1 MIKPTRN
8 IICLDQIS
16 FDGLMDDRG
25 WNDYLPHNIAAVSIC
40 SPNEEY
46 EHWFKTDCNNKKKE
60 DVYHTSIFNLDIDDC
75 GPFWFLNHEGDC
87 YDKALELF
95 KKGDIK
101 QSNAYFSYVHIS
113 GPDNKFYTMIHVM
126 DYEEAFALVEWI
138 ERRIREDE
146 TFYIHCA
153 AGVSRS
159 QGVVRYILDTY
170 GNDYDIKTNPHNP
183 CITPNVHVVMMLKRA
198 YREIFNN
205 VEEDYFDTK
214 LFDVDEFEKRCGDIK
229 INLF

>member
-16 FDGLMDDRG
+16 FDRLMRDRN
-25 WNDYLPHNIAAVSIC
+25 WNDYVPHNIVVISIC
-40 SPNEEY
+40 SDNEGY
-46 EHWFKTDCNNKKKE
+46 EHWFKTDYNTNVH
-60 DVYHTSIFNLDIDDC
+60 DIYHSRIFNLDIDDC
-75 GPFWFLNHEGDC
+75 GPFWFLNHDCDC
-87 YDKALELF
+87 YDNSLELF

-101 QSNAYFSYVHIS
+101 QSNAYFSNVYVS
-113 GPDNKFYTMIHVM
+113 GPDDKFYTMIHVM

-138 ERRIREDE
+138 ERRIRKNE

-159 QGVVRYILDTY
+159 QGVVKYILDTY
-170 GNDYDIKTNPHNP
+170 GNDYDIKTNPNNP
-183 CITPNVHVVMMLKRA
+183 CIAPNVHVVMMLKRA

-205 VEEDYFDTK
+205 VEED
-214 LFDVDEFEKRCGDIK
+214 
-229 INLF
+229 